1 MRVVLIHQAFVAPDE
16 AGGTRHY
23 ELAKRA
29 VESGIQFTV
38 VASDI
43 SYLTGQ
49 RAIAVEQGITEQ
61 NFDGVRVLRAYT
73 YASLHR
79 SFAWRV
85 VSFLSFMLTSI
96 RVAWR
101 AGRVD
106 LVMGTSPPIFQ
117 AVSAWLVALVRRRP
131 LLLRRQAEQNQSA
144 LRTTG
149 FDRFRFRA
157 IATSLP
163 AAIGPAAPRKLQ

>member
-1 MRVVLIHQAFVAPDE
+1 MPPLPKIDYISLARWRGARPPGDRVMRVVLIHQAFVAPDE

-23 ELAKRA
+23 EMAKRA

-49 RAIAVEQGITEQ
+49 RAIAVEQGTTEQ

-79 SFAWRV
+79 SFAWRI

-106 LVMGTSPPIFQ
+106 VVMGTSPPIFPPL
-117 AVSAWLVALVRRRP
+117 SAWLVALVRRRP
-131 LLLRRQAEQNQSA
+131 LL
-144 LRTTG
+144 
-149 FDRFRFRA
+149 
-157 IATSLP
+157 P
-163 AAIGPAAPRKLQ
+163 AVRDLS

>member
-1 MRVVLIHQAFVAPDE
+1 MRVVLIHQAFVAPHE

-29 VESGIQFTV
+29 VESGMQFTI

-49 RAIAVEQGITEQ
+49 RAVAGEAGTSEQQ
-61 NFDGVRVLRAYT
+61 FDGVRVLRAYT
-73 YASLHR
+73 YPSLHR

-96 RVAWR
+96 RGAWR

-106 LVMGTSPPIFQ
+106 VVM
-117 AVSAWLVALVRRRP
+117 
-131 LLLRRQAEQNQSA
+131 
-144 LRTTG
+144 
-149 FDRFRFRA
+149 
-157 IATSLP
+157 
-163 AAIGPAAPRKLQ
+163 

>member
-49 RAIAVEQGITEQ
+49 RAIAVDGKEYAAAAVEALNAFRIAQNRLHGYGIALARDFFQLELGGRLP
-61 NFDGVRVLRAYT
+61 FFRLVLEGDG
-73 YASLHR
+73 
-79 SFAWRV
+79 
-85 VSFLSFMLTSI
+85 
-96 RVAWR
+96 
-101 AGRVD
+101 
-106 LVMGTSPPIFQ
+106 
-117 AVSAWLVALVRRRP
+117 
-131 LLLRRQAEQNQSA
+131 
-144 LRTTG
+144 
-149 FDRFRFRA
+149 
-157 IATSLP
+157 
-163 AAIGPAAPRKLQ
+163 AIGLENGLEREVGPALAARVPALPFQDGLIAQVLIVEGCARG